1 MRPSKG
7 PLVGAGLTLAGVAL
21 VEILLRLGMLPFTPL
36 GWPALGA
43 LAAAA
48 IAGWSALAGAAAV
61 LLPYYLL
68 NLGHTERFPAFFD
81 GFAPTLSW
89 TAGLLLLGAIVM
101 VLRARL
107 RQAELVATYDR
118 ALRESEERFR
128 SLTELS
134 SDYYWE
140 QDENL
145 RFVSRSSGRHGNDPY
160 PLERVLGKTRWE
172 LPALNMSEQDW
183 TAHRAQLD
191 ARQEFRDLV
200 ICRPAADGAERWI
213 SMSGRPIFDASG
225 RFKGYR
231 GVARDISVQRK
242 AERALRESEERLRVI
257 TDNVPALVAYIDA
270 GERYRFNNRM
280 YCDWLGPEYA
290 DISGRTV
297 REVWG
302 DARYALIRPNLE
314 RACRGERVS
323 HEYTLPGETG
333 ERHLLASYVP
343 HTDAAGAV
351 KGYFV
356 LASDVTQLAA
366 ARAELHAARER
377 LEQAL
382 DGSSVALWDAD
393 LRTGRVYLSEA
404 WAAIVGQP
412 AGETVASLGEL
423 TAMLHPD
430 DREMTARVSV
440 EALKGLRPVY
450 AAEHRVRSASGEWK
464 WIISRGRVTDRDSSG
479 RALRMIGTNL
489 DITDRKRIE
498 EALQSVAQTDP
509 LTGLAN
515 RMLLLDHVRQAIA
528 RSARSGTKIAL
539 LYLDIDRFKQ
549 VNDSLGHATGDALLK
564 GFAVRLRG
572 CVRTSDTVARLGGD
586 EFVVLLDELKE
597 GDHALRVAENI
608 LDAMAAP
615 IAIDGQPLKI
625 SVSIGLAVRSGTEN
639 EERFIQRADVA
650 LYEAKR
656 AGRNTVRIAG

>member
-1 MRPSKG
+1 
-7 PLVGAGLTLAGVAL
+7 
-21 VEILLRLGMLPFTPL
+21 
-36 GWPALGA
+36 
-43 LAAAA
+43 
-48 IAGWSALAGAAAV
+48 
-61 LLPYYLL
+61 
-68 NLGHTERFPAFFD
+68 
-81 GFAPTLSW
+81 
-89 TAGLLLLGAIVM
+89 
-101 VLRARL
+101 
-107 RQAELVATYDR
+107 
-118 ALRESEERFR
+118 
-128 SLTELS
+128 
-134 SDYYWE
+134 
-140 QDENL
+140 
-145 RFVSRSSGRHGNDPY
+145 
-160 PLERVLGKTRWE
+160 
-172 LPALNMSEQDW
+172 MSEQDW
-183 TAHRAQLD
+183 AAHRAQLD

-200 ICRPAADGAERWI
+200 ICRPGLNGTERWI
-213 SMSGRPIFDASG
+213 STSGRPIFDASG

-231 GVARDISVQRK
+231 GVGRDISVQMK

-270 GERYRFNNRM
+270 EERYRFNNRM
-280 YCDWLGPEYA
+280 YSDWLGPQYA

-314 RACRGERVS
+314 RAFRGEGVS
-323 HEYTLPGETG
+323 HEYTLPGPTG

-343 HTDAAGAV
+343 HTDAAGTV
-351 KGYFV
+351 QGYFV

-366 ARAELHAARER
+366 ARAELRAARER
-377 LEQAL
+377 LEEAL

-412 AGETVASLGEL
+412 AGETIASLGEL
-423 TAMLHPD
+423 AAMLHPD

-440 EALKGLRPVY
+440 EALKGLRPIY

-515 RMLLLDHVRQAIA
+515 RMLLLDHVRLAIA

-549 VNDSLGHATGDALLK
+549 VNDSLGHAVGDALLK
-564 GFAVRLRG
+564 GFALRLRA

-597 GDHALRVAENI
+597 ADHALRVAENI

-615 IAIDGQPLKI
+615 LAIDGQSLKI
-625 SVSIGLAVRSGTEN
+625 SVSIGLAVRSGTDN
-639 EERFIQRADVA
+639 VERFIQRADVA